1 MEVYVLFSLIGL
13 GYMASRSSRQPIER
27 NISSKSSFTP
37 LLKNVYDHSFTK
49 EVKEIEKEAVERKY
63 KQSLNPSLK
72 VISKNYRDE
81 EQRNTNIKEKYFES
95 RLSGQKINTDNFKHN
110 NMEPFFGGTIKQNN
124 IDNEN
129 NISILEN
136 HTGSG
141 VKYNKNKEENVCFAD
156 IVKRTP
162 LDEMGTNDS
171 YQLEYERMSKSVHK
185 NNELPFEKTYVG
197 PGLDDGFTSEPSQRG
212 FQPDD
217 REYANTKTIDEL
229 RVKTNPQ
236 ISYSGVVIE
245 GQKNIKRGIA
255 PKIEKNKIDTF
266 HEQTPDMWLK
276 TTGAYTKNKE
286 RPCIIVKD
294 TNRKNSTS
302 YMGSLYRNVGNEQ
315 TGKLQPTKK
324 LILDDFGTR
333 NRHTEKF
340 TEPEWNYGKDNILVF
355 NNERDVTSTRT
366 YEGNLTTFVKSIVAP
381 IQDVFRTTTKEYTTF
396 NTKREF
402 GDMQR
407 QLPSKQTIYD
417 PNDITK
423 TTIKETN
430 IHDTRTGHMANKSK
444 ATIYDPNDITKTT
457 IKETNIHDTRTG
469 HMANK
474 SKATIY
480 DPNDITKTT
489 IKETNI
495 HDTRTGHM
503 ANKSKA
509 TIYDPS
515 DIAKTTIKET
525 NIHDTRTGHMA
536 NKSKATIYDPNDIA
550 KTTIKETFI
559 HDTRTGNFTSK
570 KKPIVFD
577 PDENMKTT
585 LKETLENYENSHNV
599 RPVTQKATV
608 YDPHDIAK
616 RTIRE
621 TTENNEHKGHLDN
634 LEGGGGYETNV
645 YEAPNTNKQFLSDIE
660 NMGTGPS
667 KGQNNAYLNK
677 EIQMNTTSKQIMSD
691 YDHYGAATSQDKGQM
706 SYEDIYNATINDM
719 KEGLYQSRSPT
730 QTSTK
735 FAHGKEIMN
744 MESNKDDCERISSRN
759 FNNIGKIYDTS
770 LTQDTI
776 NLTQEKVEQCDNKID
791 PSILDAFRNNPYTK
805 SLNSSI

>member
-444 ATIYDPNDITKTT
+444 ATIYDP
-457 IKETNIHDTRTG
+457 
-469 HMANK
+469 
-474 SKATIY
+474 S
-480 DPNDITKTT
+480 
-489 IKETNI
+489 
-495 HDTRTGHM
+495 
-503 ANKSKA
+503 
-509 TIYDPS
+509 
-515 DIAKTTIKET
+515 
-525 NIHDTRTGHMA
+525 
-536 NKSKATIYDPNDIA
+536 DIA

>member
-13 GYMASRSSRQPIER
+13 GYMASRSSRQPIESKL
-27 NISSKSSFTP
+27 SSKSSFTP
-37 LLKNVYDHSFTK
+37 FLKNVYDHSFTK

-63 KQSLNPSLK
+63 KQSQNPSLK

-81 EQRNTNIKEKYFES
+81 EQRKKIIKDNFFES
-95 RLSGQKINTDNFKHN
+95 TLSGQKINTDDFTHN

-124 IDNEN
+124 IDNDN

-141 VKYNKNKEENVCFAD
+141 VKYNKNKEENVCFSD

-197 PGLDDGFTSEPSQRG
+197 PGLDNGFTSEPSQRG

-217 REYANTKTIDEL
+217 REYVNTKTIDEL
-229 RVKTNPQ
+229 RVGTNPQ
-236 ISYSGVVIE
+236 VSYGGVVIK
-245 GQKNIKRGIA
+245 GQKSIKRGIA
-255 PKIEKNKIDTF
+255 PKMEKNKVDTF
-266 HEQTPDMWLK
+266 HEQTPDMWFK
-276 TTGAYTKNKE
+276 TTGAYTKNKD
-286 RPCIIVKD
+286 RPCIIMKD

-315 TGKLQPTKK
+315 TGKLQPTRK
-324 LILDDFGTR
+324 LIFDDFGTR
-333 NRHTEKF
+333 NRHSEKF

-381 IQDVFRTTTKEYTTF
+381 IQDVFKTTTKQYNTF

-402 GDMQR
+402 GDIQR

-423 TTIKETN
+423 TTLKETNIHDIRTGHMANKSKATIYDPNDITKTTLKETNIHDTRTGHMANKSKATIYDPNDITKTTLKETN

-457 IKETNIHDTRTG
+457 IKET
-469 HMANK
+469 
-474 SKATIY
+474 
-480 DPNDITKTT
+480 
-489 IKETNI
+489 
-495 HDTRTGHM
+495 
-503 ANKSKA
+503 
-509 TIYDPS
+509 
-515 DIAKTTIKET
+515 
-525 NIHDTRTGHMA
+525 
-536 NKSKATIYDPNDIA
+536 
-550 KTTIKETFI
+550 FI
-559 HDTRTGNFTSK
+559 HDTRTGNFTSE
-570 KKPIVFD
+570 KKPTVFD

-608 YDPHDIAK
+608 YDPNDTCK

-660 NMGTGPS
+660 NMGTAPS
-667 KGQNNAYLNK
+667 KGQHNAYLNK
-677 EIQMNTTSKQIMSD
+677 EIQMDTTSKQIMSD

-719 KEGLYQSRSPT
+719 KEGLYKSRSPT

-744 MESNKDDCERISSRN
+744 VDTNKDDCERISSRQ

-805 SLNSSI
+805 SLNSST